1 MSETLYDDEV
11 CECCYNEISGDEA
24 EAYGG
29 LCKKCYQNNEV
40 CEEQKMLSNF
50 ILEVEEII

>member
-1 MSETLYDDEV
+1 MSEDLYDTEI

-29 LCKKCYQNNEV
+29 LCKKCYQNNETY
-40 CEEQKMLSNF
+40 EEY
-50 ILEVEEII
+50 EDAE